1 LKYFKNIGFAK
12 LHPDFTSSI
21 LKVRKSEAIKCQLIK
36 VTISQ
41 NKTLVYFQLY
51 GKNPRIPN
59 KKGVYPKTTL
69 CNLILVDK
77 DFNYIDGKAGNDM
90 HICVEATLKKGDY
103 YLFCDANFRYNKDM
117 EKHGYTITAYS
128 GIDIPLVNVSE
139 KNDVPSLLRK
149 VLIDYCKKKEKPN
162 KQKNGIN
169 IYISKLFNEEIP
181 YKVLTF
187 ENKSKKNYAVLAEL
201 ECRGEKSCCFY
212 CDEIASEDNIKVIK
226 NIKAKETIAII
237 IMPYNLSSKFE
248 CKPQF
253 IEYNEKNDPTYNH
266 RVFDKEGEAI
276 DNEEKLFQYVLKKD
290 DESFYI
296 GIENTST
303 KKLNLKLTLGDSV
316 VNDGPYK
323 GQTSCVFELDIKG
336 RKVFDVIADGDDPE
350 FEFTYA

>member
-59 KKGVYPKTTL
+59 KKGIYPKTTL

-103 YLFCDANFRYNKDM
+103 YLFCDANFRYNKPI
-117 EKHGYTITAYS
+117 EKHGYRITAYS
-128 GIDIPLVNVSE
+128 GIDIPMDNVTE

-149 VLIDYCKKKEKPN
+149 VLIDYCKKKEKP
-162 KQKNGIN
+162 KKHKIGIN
-169 IYISKLFNEEIP
+169 EYISQKFSEEIP

-187 ENKSKKNYAVLAEL
+187 ENKSKKNYAVLVEL
-201 ECRGEKSCCFY
+201 ECRGAKSCCFY

-226 NIKAKETIAII
+226 NIKAKETITII
-237 IMPYNLSSKFE
+237 IMPYSLSSEFE
-248 CKPQF
+248 CEPQF
-253 IEYNEKNDPTYNH
+253 IDYNEQYDQIYNH
-266 RVFDKEGEAI
+266 RVFEEEGEANDDEGKI
-276 DNEEKLFQYVLKKD
+276 IEYVLKKD
-290 DESFYI
+290 NESFYI
-296 GIENTST
+296 GIENKST
-303 KKLNLKLTLGDSV
+303 KQLKLKLILEDSRF
-316 VNDGPYK
+316 NDGLCE
-323 GQTSCVFELDIKG
+323 GQTSCVFDLDIKE
-336 RKVFDVIADGDDPE
+336 RKVFDVIADGDEPGY
-350 FEFTYA
+350 EFTYE